1 MCLLPWAFAHTSH
14 TSRSEI
20 EVQQVVDWKHVINMW
35 NYCVSEHLLR
45 FQSFCSSCWMW
56 HSDSGASF
64 SAGTVHS
71 ERLFEKKIMFH
82 CITLFSLERW
92 RMSWCAI
99 KTFFMH
105 NIMQACLWVF
115 AVIRVF
121 TLFSFGF
128 SDFSSR
134 YFFELGNL
142 VIFNDNVLIV
152 YLLIYKINL
161 CNLLIFIWYVCYT
174 VPYLIFY
181 IKQLCIYIIIYKF
194 QMYIKQMTTFN

>member
-1 MCLLPWAFAHTSH
+1 
-14 TSRSEI
+14 
-20 EVQQVVDWKHVINMW
+20 MW

-71 ERLFEKKIMFH
+71 ERLFGKKLCFIVLHCFH
-82 CITLFSLERW
+82 WRDDVCADALLKHFSCIILCRSAFG
-92 RMSWCAI
+92 
-99 KTFFMH
+99 
-105 NIMQACLWVF
+105 CLQWYE
-115 AVIRVF
+115 F

-181 IKQLCIYIIIYKF
+181 IKQLCIYTNF
-194 QMYIKQMTTFN
+194 RCT

>member
-1 MCLLPWAFAHTSH
+1 
-14 TSRSEI
+14 
-20 EVQQVVDWKHVINMW
+20 MW

-71 ERLFEKKIMFH
+71 ERLFGKKIMFH

-92 RMSWCAI
+92 RMRWCAI
-99 KTFFMH
+99 KTFSCIILCRLAFG
-105 NIMQACLWVF
+105 CLQWYE
-115 AVIRVF
+115 F

-134 YFFELGNL
+134 YFFELGNI

-181 IKQLCIYIIIYKF
+181 IKQLCIYTNF
-194 QMYIKQMTTFN
+194 RCT